1 MDRQIIDYKKVG
13 NKIKDIRQQKG
24 ITREKLSE
32 IIGISSMY
40 LGQLE
45 RGERRGGINNYIE
58 IANALELSL
67 DFLFFDEIYTVDVL
81 DNQILQ
87 KLKDIIHN
95 LDNDRKILFLNI
107 VLDIANRI
115 NENNN
120 IKDIH

>member
-1 MDRQIIDYKKVG
+1 MDRQMINYKKIG
-13 NKIKDIRQQKG
+13 NKIKDIRQEKG

-45 RGERRGGINNYIE
+45 RGERRGGINNYVE

-67 DFLFFDEIYTVDVL
+67 DFLFFNEIYTVDIL

-87 KLKDIIHN
+87 KIKELIHN
-95 LDNDRKILFLNI
+95 FDNNKKILFLNI
-107 VLDIANRI
+107 ILDIAKRI
-115 NENNN
+115 EENNN
-120 IKDIH
+120 V